1 MKLHR
6 RPIVLLVDDIESN
19 LRLLQ
24 AYLKDVDC
32 DVVLSSSG
40 ERAIEQLP
48 RDVPDLVLLDVNM
61 PGLDGF
67 EVCRHIKEEAAT
79 KLVPVVMIT
88 ALDRSEDRVRAL
100 EAGADDFMTKPV
112 DRVELV
118 ARVRSALKLKAVYD
132 TLESAEHV
140 IFSLASAVEA
150 KDSYTE
156 AHTERVARAARQLGE
171 RLGLGDPELDALFR
185 GGMVHDIGKIGIPD
199 AILLKPGP
207 LNRTETL
214 IMRDHPVIGERIVRP
229 LKSSG
234 RLLPIIRHHHER
246 FDGRGYPDGLRGQ
259 DIPLLA
265 RIVAVCDA
273 HDALI
278 SDRPYRK
285 GLSVGEAKQILCDG
299 GGTEWDPELVE
310 VATSGAVTAT
320 ASGAGQAAAI

>member
-6 RPIVLLVDDIESN
+6 RPTVLVVDDIESN

-24 AYLKDVDC
+24 AYLKEVEC
-32 DVVLSSSG
+32 DVVFSSSG
-40 ERAIEQLP
+40 ERAIELLLHGA
-48 RDVPDLVLLDVNM
+48 PDLVLLDVNM

-79 KLVPVVMIT
+79 RLVPVVMIT

-118 ARVRSALKLKAVYD
+118 ARVRSALKLKALYD

-171 RLGLGDPELDALFR
+171 WLGLRDDDLDALFR

-207 LNRTETL
+207 LNAAETR
-214 IMRDHPVIGERIVRP
+214 IMREHPVIGERIVRP
-229 LKSSG
+229 LKSG
-234 RLLPIIRHHHER
+234 APLLPIIRHHHER

-285 GLSVGEAKQILCDG
+285 GLALAEAKQILRDG

-310 VATSGAVTAT
+310 VATSGMVTAIG
-320 ASGAGQAAAI
+320 SGAA